1 MNIRTVLVDFQAKV
15 NENERIERIL
25 NGWSPNIVVEPRGA
39 DEEYTMVVAQSKI
52 TEVLDGRQTA
62 EHLVHVAAEPD
73 VILQVFT
80 GELNPSEAVLDGIL
94 SVFASDKDQVKLDA
108 ITLVLWGI

>member
-1 MNIRTVLVDFQAKV
+1 MSLKAILVDFQTKV
-15 NENERIERIL
+15 NENERIARIL
-25 NGWSPNIVVEPRGA
+25 NGWSPNIYVEPRGG
-39 DEEYTMVVAQSKI
+39 DEPYTMVVADSKI
-52 TEVLDGRQTA
+52 TAVLDGRKDA
-62 EHLVHVAAEPD
+62 DHLVHVAAEPG
-73 VILQVFT
+73 VIRQVFS